1 MVFKKKA
8 EVEWK
13 DFREKTFEELDSE
26 VEQAAKEE
34 QIATIKKI
42 LIVIVILFVLCPDA
56 FLYWFRFATPHFA
69 SYKTE
74 EKIDILKNPVQIDIP
89 DAESQV
95 IKYQA
100 LENHKTY
107 DLIPRAKYSIS
118 GMVLSLNYYFW
129 GNYLPRGRRPFQ
141 DVSLIDV
148 GLAWRDFAD
157 KDVLKYYRTV
167 SAKNVIG
174 RALWLRGKPK
184 RGFLPYSL
192 KEVKDQ
198 FSHTHVIPKNARIM
212 HALLYAKKYQK
223 IKMEGYLVDV
233 DLYGNRKYF
242 AITSLSRTDT
252 NQTSRGYGRG
262 GGACEVMYVERVQ
275 IGNKVYE

>member
-1 MVFKKKA
+1 MFFKKKA
-8 EVEWK
+8 KPEWK
-13 DFREKTFEELDSE
+13 DFREKTFEELDVE
-26 VEQAAKEE
+26 VEQAYKEE
-34 QIATIKKI
+34 QINIAKRV
-42 LIVIVILFVLCPDA
+42 LIVIAILFVLCPDA

-74 EKIDILKNPVQIDIP
+74 EKIDILKAPVQLDIL
-89 DAESQV
+89 DGESRV

-107 DLIPRAKYSIS
+107 NLVPRAKYSIS
-118 GMVLSLNYYFW
+118 GMVLSTNYYFW

-148 GLAWRDFAD
+148 GLAWKDFAD

-167 SAKNVIG
+167 SAKSVTA
-174 RALWLRGKPK
+174 RTLWLIGKRK
-184 RGFLPYSL
+184 KGFLPYSFD
-192 KEVKDQ
+192 EIRDQ

-212 HALLYAKKYQK
+212 HALLYARKYQK
-223 IKMEGYLVDV
+223 VKMEGYLVDV
-233 DLYGNRKYF
+233 DLYGNGKYF
-242 AITSLSRTDT
+242 ALTSLSRSDT

-275 IGNKVYE
+275 VGNKVYE